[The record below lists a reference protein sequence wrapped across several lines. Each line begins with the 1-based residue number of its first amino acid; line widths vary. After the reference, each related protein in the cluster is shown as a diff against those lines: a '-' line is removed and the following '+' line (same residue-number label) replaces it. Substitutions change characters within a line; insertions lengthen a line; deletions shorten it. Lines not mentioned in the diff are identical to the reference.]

1 VSLSHCTP
9 LCPCC
14 ALRRLDKQEEALA
27 VLQRAMGV
35 AEEQRKNKDPRYR
48 PHVAAKVRGVQG

>member
-1 VSLSHCTP
+1 
-9 LCPCC
+9 
-14 ALRRLDKQEEALA
+14 LDKQEEALA